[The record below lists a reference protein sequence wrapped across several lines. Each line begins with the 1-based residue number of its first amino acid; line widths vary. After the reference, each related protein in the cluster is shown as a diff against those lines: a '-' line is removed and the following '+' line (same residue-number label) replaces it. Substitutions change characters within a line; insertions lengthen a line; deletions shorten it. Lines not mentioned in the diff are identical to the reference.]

1 MKKLIMLTTAAAFI
15 STGVLAEHHKK
26 SEMKYE
32 KPELSGM
39 FEGDEFM
46 VTMAPQGYFAAA
58 AKDSSVVFVIGKFG
72 AKDGVFWIKDIMAPP
87 NTSDE
92 ERACATENKGKYD
105 YAMDGDTVSFTLKE
119 DPCPN
124 RVEALNGATMTRWTP
139 PAPAE

>member
-1 MKKLIMLTTAAAFI
+1 MKRLFLFGAVASLAATSA
-15 STGVLAEHHKK
+15 VAEHHKK
-26 SEMKYE
+26 GEMKYE

-58 AKDSSVVFVIGKFG
+58 AKDSGVVFVIGKFG

-92 ERACATENKGKYD
+92 ERACVTENKGKYD
-105 YAMDGDTVSFTLKE
+105 YAMDGDTISFTLKE

-124 RVEALNGATMTRWTP
+124 RAEALNGATMTRWTP
-139 PAPAE
+139 PAEE